1 MLLLYVMQIT
11 KVEVDN
17 FRYSSGHAL
26 GCLFHIHLMDQQ
38 QPAFFE
44 YKVTLNGAKPSRD
57 YFTIIYPPL
66 QAAGRLG
73 LLIDRR
79 SMFLNTC

>member
-1 MLLLYVMQIT
+1 MQIT

-17 FRYSSGHAL
+17 LQHSSGRAL
-26 GCLFHIHLMDQQ
+26 GCLFHVHLMDQQ

-57 YFTIIYPPL
+57 FFTIIYPPL
-66 QAAGRLG
+66 QAAGRPGVLM
-73 LLIDRR
+73 DRH